1 MKISNLTGAF
11 YVHRLTENARAVTR
25 LEELGDSW
33 RDYDVLGV
41 DEGQFYL
48 DVSILLGCLSAFLKP
63 TSSFFLINKLNYG
76 LSNQR

>member
-1 MKISNLTGAF
+1 M
-11 YVHRLTENARAVTR
+11 YRLTENARAVTR

-48 DVSILLGCLSAFLKP
+48 DVSILLGCLSAF
-63 TSSFFLINKLNYG
+63 
-76 LSNQR
+76 